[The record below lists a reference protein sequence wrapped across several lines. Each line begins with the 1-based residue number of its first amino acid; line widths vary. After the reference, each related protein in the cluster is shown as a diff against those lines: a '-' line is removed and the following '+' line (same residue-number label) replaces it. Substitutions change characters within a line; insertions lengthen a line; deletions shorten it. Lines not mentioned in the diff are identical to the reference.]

1 MKLPTPLLPTRQ
13 RQILDDQTGGTHR
26 FNARE
31 YEDTWADGN
40 SSVPPDAWVKNFVD
54 RLAARIRGMGEKS

>member
-1 MKLPTPLLPTRQ
+1 MKQPESHTPTRR

-31 YEDTWADGN
+31 YEDTWADGD
-40 SSVPPDAWVKNFVD
+40 SLVPPDAWVKNFVE
-54 RLAARIRGMGEKS
+54 RLAARIRGMGEKN